1 MVVDSSL
8 TSQLEEW
15 LAELPTEVEEV
26 ARKARANSDLLQ
38 ALTEGGLLPKYAFP
52 VDVVSLSVPDDE
64 EEEDAYESQELLF
77 RYLP

>member
-15 LAELPTEVEEV
+15 LAELPNEVEEV